1 MTERFGVYLV
11 TDAALSEGRSTP
23 EIVEAAIEG
32 GVDIV
37 QLREKNRSANDRY
50 RLGLEL
56 RERTEAAE
64 IPLIVNDRIDIAE
77 AIDADGV
84 HLGDDDLPIS
94 VARELLGPNAILG
107 RSVSTPEAARE
118 AERAGADYLGVGSV
132 YGTTSKE
139 TDSEQSEIGLDRV
152 RAIREA
158 TTLPFVGIGGVTP
171 ENAADVVSAG
181 ADGVA
186 VISAITGAEDP
197 ENATRRLSDAVAGVS
212 ADV

>member
-64 IPLIVNDRIDIAE
+64 IPLIINDRIDIAE

>member
-1 MTERFGVYLV
+1 MTERFVVYLV

>member
-37 QLREKNRSANDRY
+37 QLREKDRSANDRY

-64 IPLIVNDRIDIAE
+64 VPLIVNDRIDIAE

>member
-37 QLREKNRSANDRY
+37 QLREKDRSANDRY

-56 RERTEAAE
+56 RELTEAAE
-64 IPLIVNDRIDIAE
+64 VPLIVNDRIDIAE